1 MIGKCNILILFL
13 AVTSSYFTVNAQ
25 YTQFEHEGINRQYI
39 YYEPIE
45 LDEQKPLVFVMH
57 GFTGDASGIKNYS
70 GMNQIADQ
78 YGFAVCYPRGTNDS
92 GGNRFWNVGYAFHE
106 DETVNDVGFLTELA
120 TYLQINYD
128 LNPDFTFATGMS
140 NGGEM
145 CYMLACQ
152 ANDTFKAVAPVAG
165 MILQDILDE
174 CQDSNPIPIFEIHGS
189 EDNITPISG
198 DPYNN
203 DGWGAYPSIPFT
215 INYFSEKNECSTLQT
230 ETLPDIDLSDGSY
243 VVSEKHLNGINNNEV
258 WYYEIIGGGHDW
270 PGAWGN
276 MDINAGEEAWL
287 FFQKYID
294 DILSNTSYSFLNKN
308 IHVFP
313 NPTKGLIHVKSN
325 DRFDILEITLVNVL
339 GTTIEINL
347 SNESIDLSDI
357 NTGIYFLSVKTSKGM
372 ITKKIMKF

>member
-1 MIGKCNILILFL
+1 MKGTYTILIMFF
-13 AVTSSYFTVNAQ
+13 VFICSYFTANAQ
-25 YTQFEHEGINRQYI
+25 YLEFEHEGINRQYI
-39 YYEPIE
+39 YYEP
-45 LDEQKPLVFVMH
+45 LGLNEQKPLVFVMH
-57 GFTGDASGIKNYS
+57 GFTGDASGIRNYS

-78 YGFAVCYPRGTNDS
+78 YGFAVCYPRGTIDS

-120 TYLQINYD
+120 TYLQTNYD

-152 ANDTFKAVAPVAG
+152 ANDTFRAVAPVAG

-174 CQDSNPIPIFEIHGS
+174 CQDSTPIPIFEIHGS
-189 EDNITPISG
+189 QDNVTPISG
-198 DPYNN
+198 DPNNN

-230 ETLPDIDLSDGSY
+230 ETLPDIDPSDGSY

-294 DILSNTSYSFLNKN
+294 DILSSNSYSFLEKN
-308 IHVFP
+308 IDVFP
-313 NPTKGLIHVKSN
+313 NPTNGLLHIESN
-325 DRFDILEITLVNVL
+325 NLFEILEVTLYNAL
-339 GTTIEINL
+339 GTTIEINP

-372 ITKKIMKF
+372 ITKKIVRF